1 MRSGLFVGLLMCV
14 FLASAAH
21 AGAWMREKGTSFTSL
36 SFTANYFLETTNTSY
51 LEFGWRDDLT
61 IGADIGY
68 ATNSQGVQTGYG
80 TLFIRRPLGP
90 NEGQNKWAYELG
102 IGAAWIG
109 DVVLP
114 HLKTGVSWG
123 RGLQIKELNGWMA
136 VDASMTWDVSYG
148 MHLAKIDSTIGVNFT
163 EITTGMVEL
172 YLANLN
178 SKTYATVAPSLVF
191 KPRKGKYRFQVG
203 AESPLG
209 HFADTALKL
218 GLWREF

>member
-1 MRSGLFVGLLMCV
+1 MWALF
-14 FLASAAH
+14 ATTAH

-36 SFTANYFLETTNTSY
+36 SFTTNYFLETTNASY
-51 LEFGWRDDLT
+51 LEFGWRENLT

-68 ATNSQGVQTGYG
+68 ATNSQGIQTGYG

-90 NEGQNKWAYELG
+90 NKGQNKWAYELG
-102 IGAAWIG
+102 VGAAWIG
-109 DVVLP
+109 DIVLP

-123 RGLQIKELNGWMA
+123 RGLQIKDMNGWMA
-136 VDASMTWDVSYG
+136 IDASMTWDVSYG
-148 MHLAKIDSTIGVNFT
+148 QHIAKVDSTVGVNFT

-178 SKTYATVAPSLVF
+178 SKTYATIAPSLVF
-191 KPRKGKYRFQVG
+191 KPRKGKYRFQIG

-209 HFADTALKL
+209 EVENTALKL